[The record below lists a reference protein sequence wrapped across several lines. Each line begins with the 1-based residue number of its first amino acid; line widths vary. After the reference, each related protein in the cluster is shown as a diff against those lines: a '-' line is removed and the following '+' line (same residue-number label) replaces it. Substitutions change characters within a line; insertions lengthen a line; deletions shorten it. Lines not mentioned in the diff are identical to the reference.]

1 MSMSVKAQGVIELP
15 GRRIECEADV
25 PSLLTDLVS
34 GAGVILNV
42 ACGGAG
48 TCGGCAVDVLTGRF
62 SDLDGGDIAIDAGE
76 ARRVLACR
84 TRLLGGEFLIRI
96 PRHSLVSAGE
106 KVVMDFAHTPPRS
119 LRPPVRKEY
128 LHLSKP
134 TLQDA
139 RGDLERIIDELHAR
153 GYEGTILSSV
163 QLARIAEGV
172 CRAGYELTVTITG
185 EDGEWRL
192 IRIEPG
198 DTTSALFAAAVDV
211 GTTTVVVALVDLLA
225 GKIVDA
231 ASGYNQQIIRCD
243 DVASRI
249 SYASDPQKLSE
260 LRGLVVESTVNRL
273 LSLLVR
279 RHGLQQADV
288 SHMTVSGNTIMSHL
302 FCGISPAGMGGVPFA
317 PVTNFPGPYLAG
329 SLGLAMNGDG
339 LVDIFPSAAGYI
351 GGDITA
357 DMYVCGLTTGR
368 ELTVIIDIGTNAEIV
383 VGNRDRSIACA
394 APAGPAFEGSGLT
407 CGMRAAVGAIDTF
420 ALKGLESEP
429 IYSVIGDTK
438 PTGVC
443 GSGLI
448 DFVAQAYRAGVISQT
463 GRFTD
468 EAKAKCTRIVRADDG
483 ITAYQIVPADRTDDG
498 LRPILIT
505 ERDIATL
512 LQAKGVIFAALQ
524 IAMKHFGADFDEIE
538 QFYLAG
544 GFAKHIDPEN
554 CVAMGLLPDIDR
566 GKYTFIGN
574 GSLAGAFV
582 ALLDEEVR
590 TKLPHIAA
598 APTTIELNLD
608 EDFQNAY
615 IMAMLLP
622 ANDDE

>member
-1 MSMSVKAQGVIELP
+1 MSAKAQGIIELP
-15 GRRIECEADV
+15 DRRIECQIDA
-25 PSLLTDLVS
+25 PCLLTDLVA

-42 ACGGAG
+42 ACGGLG

-62 SDLDGGDIAIDAGE
+62 SDLGGNEIAVDTGKAK
-76 ARRVLACR
+76 RVLACQ
-84 TRLLGGEFLIRI
+84 TRLLDGEFLIRI
-96 PRHSLVSAGE
+96 PHHSLVSAGE

-128 LHLSKP
+128 LRLSKP
-134 TLQDA
+134 TLRDP
-139 RGDLERIIDELHAR
+139 RGDLERIIDELHTR
-153 GYEGTILSSV
+153 GYEGPVNSSV
-163 QLARIAEGV
+163 QLARAAEQVLTGE
-172 CRAGYELTVTITG
+172 YELTVTVACESG
-185 EDGEWRL
+185 RWYL

-198 DTTSALFAAAVDV
+198 DTTSSLYGAAVDV
-211 GTTTVVVALVDLLA
+211 GTTTVVVALVDLAA
-225 GKIVDA
+225 GKILDA

-249 SYASDPQKLSE
+249 SYAGDPQKLEE
-260 LRGLVVESTVNRL
+260 LRDLVVESTVNRL
-273 LSLLVR
+273 LRLLVR
-279 RHGLQQADV
+279 RHGLASADV
-288 SHMTVSGNTIMSHL
+288 AHMAVSGNTIMAHL
-302 FCGISPAGMGGVPFA
+302 FCGVSPAGMGGVPFA
-317 PVTNFPGPYLAG
+317 PVTNFPGPYHAG
-329 SLGLAMNGDG
+329 SLHLAMNGDG

-357 DMYVCGLTTGR
+357 DMYVCGLTDCR

-383 VGNRDRSIACA
+383 VGNRDRAIACA
-394 APAGPAFEGSGLT
+394 APAGPAFEGGGLT
-407 CGMRAAVGAIDTF
+407 CGMRAAAGAIDTF
-420 ALKGLESEP
+420 ALETLDSEP
-429 IYSVIGDTK
+429 TYTVIGEAK
-438 PTGVC
+438 PAGVC

-448 DFVAQAYRAGVISQT
+448 DFLAQAHRAGVISQT

-468 EAKAKCTRIVRADDG
+468 EAKAKCSGIVQADDG
-483 ITAYQIVPADRTDDG
+483 IMAYEVVPADRTDDG
-498 LRPILIT
+498 LKPILIT

-524 IAMKHFGADFDEIE
+524 IAMKHFGAGFDEIE

-544 GFAKHIDPEN
+544 GFARHIDLDN
-554 CVAMGLLPDIDR
+554 CVATGLLPDIARD
-566 GKYTFIGN
+566 KYTFIGN

-598 APTTIELNLD
+598 APTVIELNLD

-615 IMAMLLP
+615 TMAMLLP
-622 ANDDE
+622 

>member
-1 MSMSVKAQGVIELP
+1 MTVKAQGVIELP
-15 GRRIECEADV
+15 ERRVECQADA
-25 PSLLTDLVS
+25 PCLLTDVVAE
-34 GAGVILNV
+34 AGVILNV

-48 TCGGCAVDVLTGRF
+48 ACGGCAVDILTGRF
-62 SDLDGGDIAIDAGE
+62 SDLDGNEIAVDTGKAK
-76 ARRVLACR
+76 RVLACR
-84 TRLLGGEFLIRI
+84 TRLLGGEFQIRV

-106 KVVMDFAHTPPRS
+106 KVVMDFSHAPEVA

-128 LHLSKP
+128 LRLPKP

-139 RGDLERIIDELHAR
+139 RGDLERIIDELHTR
-153 GYEGTILSSV
+153 GYKGAINSSV
-163 QLARIAEGV
+163 RLARDAERV
-172 CRAGYELTVTITG
+172 STDGYELTATIACESG
-185 EDGEWRL
+185 RWYL

-198 DTTSALFAAAVDV
+198 DTTSKLYAAAVDV
-211 GTTTVVVALVDLLA
+211 GTTTVVVALVDLLS

-249 SYASDPQKLSE
+249 SYASDPQKLEE
-260 LRGLVVESTVNRL
+260 LRSLLVESTVNRL
-273 LSLLVR
+273 LGLIAR
-279 RHGLQQADV
+279 RGGFEQVDIA
-288 SHMTVSGNTIMSHL
+288 HMTVAGNTIMTHL
-302 FCGISPAGMGGVPFA
+302 FCGISPASLGGVPFA
-317 PVTNFPGPYLAG
+317 PVTNSPGPYRAG

-339 LVDIFPSAAGYI
+339 LVDIFPSSAGYI

-357 DMYVCGLTTGR
+357 DVYVCGLTEAD

-383 VGNRDRSIACA
+383 VGNRDRAIACA

-407 CGMRAAVGAIDTF
+407 CGMRAAIGAIDTF
-420 ALKGLESEP
+420 ALVGLESEP
-429 IYSVIGDTK
+429 TYSVVGGAK
-438 PTGVC
+438 PTGFC

-448 DFVAQAYRAGVISQT
+448 DFLAQAYRAGVVSQT

-468 EAKAKCTRIVRADDG
+468 EAKGKCRQVVQTDDRT
-483 ITAYQIVPADRTDDG
+483 TAYEIVPAEKTDDG
-498 LRPILIT
+498 LKPILVT

-524 IAMKHFGADFDEIE
+524 IAMKHFGADFDEIGR
-538 QFYLAG
+538 FYLAG
-544 GFAKHIDPEN
+544 GFAKHIDLDN
-554 CVAMGLLPDIDR
+554 CVAMGLLPDIARD
-566 GKYTFIGN
+566 KYTFIGN
-574 GSLAGAFV
+574 GSLGGAFV
-582 ALLDEEVR
+582 ATLDEEVR
-590 TKLPHIAA
+590 AKLPHIAA

-622 ANDDE
+622 